1 MHQDRYWILPFW
13 KLRVMDPAGR
23 SRAFGL
29 FGLTA
34 VAGAGVFAR
43 SLMLTKAGKRIVAR
57 MRRQLFA
64 SVLAQEV
71 SFFDKINTG
80 DLISRLTADAQ
91 MIQAAVTTQAVGT
104 LRGVIMSVGSLT
116 LLFCT
121 SPTLAIVSLCSLPP
135 VFVAARMFGSRL
147 RDQQTKIQAMQA
159 DATNIAEEV
168 FQGIKTVRQFTA
180 EQHELERYSTS
191 VQKAHSKA
199 IEAGTAQ
206 AAFDGTVHVA
216 ANAAILGVLGYGG
229 TMVLSGVMTAGDLA
243 GFLMYSLLMAG
254 NVSSLSTTYAETM
267 KAVAASG
274 RIFSIIDC
282 APMIPPTFKVEYN
295 AFYFDGYGKE
305 FKTTTRVS
313 KSQTFFPLSVEFRNV
328 HFAYPS
334 RPDARVLEG
343 FSLKIN
349 PREVVAI
356 VGSSGSGKSTVASLL
371 TRLYDV
377 DDESNGAVM
386 VGGED
391 IRTMDPKWL
400 RERIGVVAQE
410 PLLFA
415 ESVAENIRYG
425 NQSTTDKQVEEAARI
440 AHVLDFTDKLPD
452 GLDTPV
458 GQRGT
463 QLSGGQK
470 QKVAIA
476 RTVLR
481 DPPIVIFDEATSAL
495 DASAL
500 DAESESHVHEAID
513 TIMKGRTVISIA
525 HRLSTIKEADRIVV
539 LDNGKVVEDGT
550 FDELVLKEHGAFL
563 DLMGRQI
570 TR

>member
-1 MHQDRYWILPFW
+1 M
-13 KLRVMDPAGR
+13 
-23 SRAFGL
+23 
-29 FGLTA
+29 
-34 VAGAGVFAR
+34 
-43 SLMLTKAGKRIVAR
+43 
-57 MRRQLFA
+57 
-64 SVLAQEV
+64 
-71 SFFDKINTG
+71 
-80 DLISRLTADAQ
+80 
-91 MIQAAVTTQAVGT
+91 
-104 LRGVIMSVGSLT
+104 
-116 LLFCT
+116 
-121 SPTLAIVSLCSLPP
+121 
-135 VFVAARMFGSRL
+135 
-147 RDQQTKIQAMQA
+147 IQAMQA
-159 DATNIAEEV
+159 GATNIAEEA

-180 EQHELERYSTS
+180 EQHEVERYSTAIE
-191 VQKAHSKA
+191 KAHANA
-199 IEAGTAQ
+199 IKAGTAQ

-254 NVSSLSTTYAETM
+254 NVSSLSSTYAEMM

-274 RIFSIIDC
+274 RIFSIIDRVP
-282 APMIPPTFKVEYN
+282 AIPPTFQVEN
-295 AFYFDGYGKE
+295 DALYFDGHGK
-305 FKTTTRVS
+305 KSDTATIVS
-313 KSQTFFPLSVEFRNV
+313 KSQTVIPLSVEFRNV
-328 HFAYPS
+328 RFAYPS
-334 RPDARVLEG
+334 RPDAPVLEG

-349 PREVVAI
+349 PGEVVAI

-377 DDESNGAVM
+377 DGESNGAVM

-391 IRTMDPKWL
+391 IRAMDPKWL

-425 NQSTTDKQVEEAARI
+425 NQSATDKEVEEAARI
-440 AHVLDFTDKLPD
+440 AHVLDFTDKLPH

-495 DASAL
+495 DA
-500 DAESESHVHEAID
+500 ESEAHVQEAIN
-513 TIMKGRTVISIA
+513 TVMKGRTVISIA
-525 HRLSTIKEADRIVV
+525 HRLSTIKEADRIAV
-539 LDNGKVVEDGT
+539 LENGKVVEDGT